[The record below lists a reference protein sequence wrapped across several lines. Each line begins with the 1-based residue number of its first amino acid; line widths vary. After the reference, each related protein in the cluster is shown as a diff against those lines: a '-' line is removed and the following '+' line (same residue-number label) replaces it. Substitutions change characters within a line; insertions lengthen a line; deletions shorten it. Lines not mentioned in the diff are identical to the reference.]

1 MSKAAP
7 VRALALGLV
16 VLAGSGLCAWAQSAR
31 AAPSANVTISIRDHA
46 FDPLE
51 VHAPAN
57 QPITLVVKNLDQTPA
72 EFESKPLKV
81 EKIVVGGG
89 EITLRV
95 RPLAPGR
102 YPFFDDY
109 QPDAKEGILVVE

>member
-1 MSKAAP
+1 MSQAAP
-7 VRALALGLV
+7 VRALALGLIL
-16 VLAGSGLCAWAQSAR
+16 LAGSGFCAR
-31 AAPSANVTISIRDHA
+31 AQSANVTISIKDHA
-46 FDPLE
+46 FDPPE
-51 VHAPAN
+51 IHAPAN
-57 QPITLVVKNLDQTPA
+57 QPLVLIMKNLDQTPA

-109 QPDAKEGILVVE
+109 QPNAKEGILVVE

>member
-1 MSKAAP
+1 MTKGAP
-7 VRALALGLV
+7 FHAIALGSIF
-16 VLAGSGLCAWAQSAR
+16 LAGAAFCAP
-31 AAPSANVTISIRDHA
+31 APSANVTISIQDHK
-46 FDPLE
+46 FDPPE
-51 VHAPAN
+51 PHAPAN

-109 QPDAKEGILVVE
+109 QPNAKEGILVVE

>member
-7 VRALALGLV
+7 VRTLALGFL
-16 VLAGSGLCAWAQSAR
+16 VLAGSGVCAWAQSA
-31 AAPSANVTISIRDHA
+31 SVTISIKDHQ
-46 FDPLE
+46 FDPPE
-51 VHAPAN
+51 IHAPAN

>member
-1 MSKAAP
+1 MARTAI

-16 VLAGSGLCAWAQSAR
+16 LLAGSGVCARAQSA
-31 AAPSANVTISIRDHA
+31 SVTISIKDHA

-57 QPITLVVKNLDQTPA
+57 QPITLIVKNLDQTPA

-109 QPDAKEGILVVE
+109 QPNAKEGILVVE